1 MKIVAFSQT
10 HLNLGSRPIEWR
22 TLTSNKHL
30 LYQRLRLLLNL
41 DERNEVPENVMA
53 RLEWAYLPLL
63 RHWRRKPKVIE
74 SADYFP
80 PVR

>member
-30 LYQRLRLLLNL
+30 L
-41 DERNEVPENVMA
+41 VPEDVMA
-53 RLEWAYLPLL
+53 RLEWAYLPFAQALASKTKS
-63 RHWRRKPKVIE
+63 H
-74 SADYFP
+74 
-80 PVR
+80 